1 MPSSNARRQRHPV
14 ARERR
19 SRFNSSRRQAS
30 KDDKAASVSGDESD
44 SNSSSDFNDTL
55 SSRSK
60 RELPT
65 YRPVLTIDWRA
76 EMCRLLDL
84 SSQIPDEDLFEA
96 IEVASQNLKEL
107 EVLRSQVTEKLG
119 PPRSQIIYSVHCH
132 AAGERNN
139 NQLFLEQPWAVEDGP
154 RVHLRGSKAINN
166 FDLFLERNKEIAF
179 VIYKDYECC
188 GDLPPTIVKSKIE
201 LGLEID
207 ASNFLAGEEIQL
219 ISVDLKLALES
230 LASKAFDGISHPFLK
245 EKNDPSADITDQRNH
260 HRLLREKDDQSI
272 EYPYMFLFH
281 RRKEV
286 EEATGKQSPDAQIYL
301 DVFFQYLFTRMAEEW
316 TIVDRLLAEKKISA
330 KYIDYLFVPNQIVLM
345 RRKDLDTAHIKAY
358 VLQDWLQRPSEQSS
372 TPTAPVYSW
381 EFDGNF
387 YKSFSNLSI
396 EDLPS
401 ETGNFPITDMLVYPI
416 EYASKEVVS
425 ALRKRG
431 NMFWK
436 CRKSHYVS
444 YIGKT
449 DHGIQSSMDSR
460 FMIDIATYKQM
471 HRNQDNEAEQHSY
484 DREELPIKFLSED
497 NPMLGDS
504 FFLCLPTSIAGFNM
518 QTKEWINLNVHYIED
533 VVWNTEAFEFLVID
547 QGTKSMIQAVVT
559 NQLHA
564 SQNTDLIRGKG
575 NGLFI
580 LLHGGPGTGKT
591 LTAESVAEIA
601 KKPLYRV
608 TCGDIGTSAQD
619 VENYLEIVLHL
630 GKTWGYVVLLDEA
643 DVFLQQ
649 RELYNLERNALVSVF
664 LRVLEYY
671 DGILILTSNRVG
683 IFDEAFKS
691 RIQLSLRY
699 KSLDRSQRLQI
710 WINFLKRL
718 EQLENER
725 LDAERREDKKDSTML
740 GYGVN
745 IDEIKDKVGELADES
760 MNGRQIR
767 NTISTARQLAMYQRK
782 KLGYEHIQAVIE
794 EANKF
799 DEYLLELNKGYS
811 ADEIQRDKKER

>member
-1 MPSSNARRQRHPV
+1 MPPPPPRRQQRPV
-14 ARERR
+14 GRERK
-19 SRFNSSRRQAS
+19 SRFNSSRREAS
-30 KDDKAASVSGDESD
+30 EDDKATSVGGDASD
-44 SNSSSDFNDTL
+44 SNSSSDFNDTP

-84 SSQIPDEDLFEA
+84 SSQISDEDLFDA
-96 IEVASQNLKEL
+96 IELASQNLKEFEIL
-107 EVLRSQVTEKLG
+107 KSKGTEKLG
-119 PPRSQIIYSVHCH
+119 PPRFQIIHSVHCH
-132 AAGERNN
+132 ATGDKP
-139 NQLFLEQPWAVEDGP
+139 QLYREQPWAVEDGP
-154 RVHLRGSKAINN
+154 LLHLRGSKVINN

-179 VIYKDYECC
+179 IIYKDYECC
-188 GDLPPTIVKSKIE
+188 DGVPSTTSKSKIE
-201 LGLEID
+201 LGLEVD
-207 ASNFLAGEEIQL
+207 ASTFLTGEHIQL
-219 ISVDLKLALES
+219 ISKDLKLALES
-230 LASKAFDGISHPFLK
+230 LASRVFDGIPHPFS
-245 EKNDPSADITDQRNH
+245 EEEDYPSNRSTNKNMPPQF
-260 HRLLREKDDQSI
+260 LGEKDNRSI

-286 EEATGKQSPDAQIYL
+286 EEMTTKQSPDAQVYL
-301 DVFFQYLFTRMAEEW
+301 DVFFEYLFTRMAEEW

-330 KYIDYLFVPNQIVLM
+330 KYIDYLFVPNQIILM
-345 RRKDLDTAHIKAY
+345 QRKDMDTAQTKAY
-358 VLQDWLQRPSEQSS
+358 VLQDWLQRPSQHGS
-372 TPTAPVYSW
+372 TPTVPVYSW

-387 YKSFSNLSI
+387 YKSFSDLSI

-401 ETGNFPITDMLVYPI
+401 ETGNFPITEMVVYPI
-416 EYASKEVVS
+416 EFANKEVVS
-425 ALRKRG
+425 TLRKRG

-436 CRKSHYVS
+436 CRARHYVS
-444 YIGKT
+444 YNGKT
-449 DHGIQSSMDSR
+449 DHAMQSSMDSR

-471 HRNQDNEAEQHSY
+471 HRNQDNEPEQHSS
-484 DREELPIKFLSED
+484 DREELPIKLLSED
-497 NPMLGDS
+497 NPMLGDN

-518 QTKEWINLNVHYIED
+518 QTKEWINLNVRYIED

-619 VENYLEIVLHL
+619 VENM
-630 GKTWGYVVLLDEA
+630 KRT
-643 DVFLQQ
+643 FF
-649 RELYNLERNALVSVF
+649 YNNENFTILNGMPWFPSFFESSNITMVTTTLMSCKQSWRLTSI
-664 LRVLEYY
+664 L
-671 DGILILTSNRVG
+671 GILILTSNRVG

-725 LDAERREDKKDSTML
+725 LNAERRGDKKDDTML
-740 GYGVN
+740 GYGIN
-745 IDEIKDKVGELADES
+745 IDEIKDKLEELADES

-782 KLGYEHIQAVIE
+782 KLSYEHIQAVID

>member
-1 MPSSNARRQRHPV
+1 MPPPPPRRQQLPV
-14 ARERR
+14 GRERK

-30 KDDKAASVSGDESD
+30 RDDKASSVRGDESD
-44 SNSSSDFNDTL
+44 SNSSSDFNDTP

-84 SSQIPDEDLFEA
+84 SSQISDDDLFEA
-96 IEVASQNLKEL
+96 IEVASQNLKEFEIL
-107 EVLRSQVTEKLG
+107 KSKGTEKLG
-119 PPRSQIIYSVHCH
+119 PPRFQIIHSVHCH
-132 AAGERNN
+132 ATGDKP
-139 NQLFLEQPWAVEDGP
+139 QLYLEQPWAVEDGP
-154 RVHLRGSKAINN
+154 LLHLRGSKAINN

-179 VIYKDYECC
+179 IIYKDYECC
-188 GDLPPTIVKSKIE
+188 DGVPSTTSKSKIE
-201 LGLEID
+201 LGLEVD
-207 ASNFLAGEEIQL
+207 ASTFLTGEHIQL
-219 ISVDLKLALES
+219 ISNDLKLALES
-230 LASKAFDGISHPFLK
+230 LASKVFDGIPHPFS
-245 EKNDPSADITDQRNH
+245 EEEDYPSIGSRDKRMPFQF
-260 HRLLREKDDQSI
+260 LGEKDVRSI

-286 EEATGKQSPDAQIYL
+286 EEVATNQPPGAQIYL
-301 DVFFQYLFTRMAEEW
+301 DVFFNYLFSRMAEEW
-316 TIVDRLLAEKKISA
+316 AVVDQLLAQKKISA
-330 KYIDYLFVPNQIVLM
+330 KYLDYLFVPNQIVLM
-345 RRKDLDTAHIKAY
+345 QRKDMDAAQIKAY
-358 VLQDWLQRPSEQSS
+358 VLQDWLQRPSQDGSA
-372 TPTAPVYSW
+372 PTVPVYSW

-387 YKSFSNLSI
+387 YKSFSDLSI

-416 EYASKEVVS
+416 EFASKEVVS

-431 NMFWK
+431 IMFWK
-436 CRKSHYVS
+436 CRARHYVS
-444 YIGKT
+444 YNGKT
-449 DHGIQSSMDSR
+449 DHAIQSSMDSR

-471 HRNQDNEAEQHSY
+471 HRNQDNEAEQHSS
-484 DREELPIKFLSED
+484 DREELPIKLLSED

-630 GKTWGYVVLLDEA
+630 GKTWGCVVLLDEA

-699 KSLDRSQRLQI
+699 KSLDRGQRLQI

-725 LDAERREDKKDSTML
+725 LDAERRGDKKDGTML
-740 GYGVN
+740 GYGIN
-745 IDEIKDKVGELADES
+745 IDEIKERLEELADES

-782 KLGYEHIQAVIE
+782 KLSYEHIQAVID

>member
-1 MPSSNARRQRHPV
+1 
-14 ARERR
+14 
-19 SRFNSSRRQAS
+19 
-30 KDDKAASVSGDESD
+30 
-44 SNSSSDFNDTL
+44 
-55 SSRSK
+55 
-60 RELPT
+60 
-65 YRPVLTIDWRA
+65 
-76 EMCRLLDL
+76 MCRLLDL
-84 SSQIPDEDLFEA
+84 SSPISDEDLFEA
-96 IEVASQNLKEL
+96 IELASQNLKEL
-107 EVLRSQVTEKLG
+107 EILRSQVTEKLG
-119 PPRSQIIYSVHCH
+119 PPRSQIIHSVHCH
-132 AAGERNN
+132 AAGDRIN

-154 RVHLRGSKAINN
+154 RVHLRGGKAINN

-179 VIYKDYECC
+179 IIYKKYECC
-188 GDLPPTIVKSKIE
+188 GDLPRTISKSKVE
-201 LGLEID
+201 LALEID
-207 ASNFLAGEEIQL
+207 ASLFLTGEEIQI

-230 LASKAFDGISHPFLK
+230 LASKAFEGISHPFLK
-245 EKNDPSADITDQRNH
+245 EKNGPSVDITDNRNSH
-260 HRLLREKDDQSI
+260 QFLREKDDQSI

-286 EEATGKQSPDAQIYL
+286 QGAPEKQSPDAQIYL
-301 DVFFQYLFTRMAEEW
+301 DVFFKYLFTRTAEEW
-316 TIVDRLLAEKKISA
+316 AIVDQLLAEKKISA

-345 RRKDLDTAHIKAY
+345 QRKDMDIAQIKAY
-358 VLQDWLQRPSEQSS
+358 VLRDWLQRPSQHSS

-387 YKSFSNLSI
+387 YKSFNDLYI

-401 ETGNFPITDMLVYPI
+401 DTGNFPITDMVVYPI
-416 EYASKEVVS
+416 EFASKEVVS

-436 CRKSHYVS
+436 CRTSHYVS

-471 HRNQDNEAEQHSY
+471 HRNQDNELEQHSPN
-484 DREELPIKFLSED
+484 REELPIKLLSED
-497 NPMLGDS
+497 NPMLGDN

-591 LTAESVAEIA
+591 LTAERYFRI
-601 KKPLYRV
+601 KMMHINL
-608 TCGDIGTSAQD
+608 
-619 VENYLEIVLHL
+619 YLEIVLHL
-630 GKTWGYVVLLDEA
+630 GKTWGCVVLLDEV

-725 LDAERREDKKDSTML
+725 LNAERRGDKKDGTML
-740 GYGVN
+740 GYGIN
-745 IDEIKDKVGELADES
+745 IDEIRDKVGELADEG

-782 KLGYEHIQAVIE
+782 KLGYEHIQAVID

>member
-1 MPSSNARRQRHPV
+1 MPSSTARRRQRPLG
-14 ARERR
+14 RERK
-19 SRFNSSRRQAS
+19 SAFTSSGRKAS
-30 KDDKAASVSGDESD
+30 DDDKVASAKGNVGDS
-44 SNSSSDFNDTL
+44 SNSSDSSESP

-60 RELPT
+60 RCPPT

-76 EMCRLLDL
+76 EICRLVDVTTQV
-84 SSQIPDEDLFEA
+84 SDEDLFKA
-96 IEVASQNLKEL
+96 IERTSQNLKEL
-107 EVLRSQVTEKLG
+107 DSLRSKVTKKLG
-119 PPRSQIIYSVHCH
+119 PPRGQIIYSVRCH
-132 AAGERNN
+132 AARGRTW
-139 NQLFLEQPWAVEDGP
+139 LYLEQPWAVEEGP
-154 RVHLRGSKAINN
+154 DVHLRGSKPINN

-179 VIYKDYECC
+179 IVYKDYECC
-188 GDLPPTIVKSKIE
+188 GDLPPEINKSKIE
-201 LGLEID
+201 LGLDID
-207 ASNFLAGEEIQL
+207 ASTFVVGEQIQL
-219 ISVDLKLALES
+219 ISADLKLALRN
-230 LASKAFDGISHPFLK
+230 LASEAFEGIPHPFLDEK
-245 EKNDPSADITDQRNH
+245 ENPT
-260 HRLLREKDDQSI
+260 I
-272 EYPYMFLFH
+272 EHPYMFLFH
-281 RRKEV
+281 RRKEA
-286 EEATGKQSPDAQIYL
+286 EEVTMKQSQDAQRHL
-301 DVFFQYLFTRMAEEW
+301 DVFFKYIFSCMSEEW
-316 TIVDRLLAEKKISA
+316 TTVDQFLAEKRISA
-330 KYIDYLFVPNQIVLM
+330 KYIDYLFVSRFNRVASVYIKRLTFQVPNRIVIM
-345 RRKDLDTAHIKAY
+345 KRKDMDIAKIKAY
-358 VLQDWLQRPSEQSS
+358 VLQNWLQRPFRRSS
-372 TPTAPVYSW
+372 TVTAPVYSW
-381 EFDGNF
+381 KFDGKF
-387 YKSFSNLSI
+387 HKYFSSLSI

-401 ETGNFPITDMLVYPI
+401 AIESFLITDMPVYPI
-416 EYASKEVVS
+416 EFASQEIVS

-436 CRKSHYVS
+436 CRERHYVS
-444 YIGKT
+444 YSGKT
-449 DHGIQSSMDSR
+449 DNATQISMDSR

-471 HRNQDNEAEQHSY
+471 HRNQGNETEQQFQLP
-484 DREELPIKFLSED
+484 DGEELPVRYLSEQS
-497 NPMLGDS
+497 PMLGDN

-518 QTKEWINLNVHYIED
+518 QTKEWITLNVHYIED

-547 QGTKSMIQAVVT
+547 QETKNMIQAVVT
-559 NQLHA
+559 NQLRA
-564 SQNTDLIRGKG
+564 SQNADLIRGKG

-630 GKTWGYVVLLDEA
+630 GKTWGCVVLLDEA

-649 RELYNLERNALVSVF
+649 RSLHNLERNALVSVF

-699 KSLDRSQRLQI
+699 KSLERSQRLQI

-718 EQLENER
+718 EQLEDKSRDIER
-725 LDAERREDKKDSTML
+725 SVDEKDGTAL
-740 GYGVN
+740 GYGIN
-745 IDEIKDKVGELADES
+745 INEIRDRVEELADES

-782 KLGYEHIQAVIE
+782 KLGYEHIQAVIR

-799 DEYLLELNKGYS
+799 DEYLIELNKGYS
-811 ADEIQRDKKER
+811 ADEIQRDKRER

>member
-1 MPSSNARRQRHPV
+1 MRIL
-14 ARERR
+14 
-19 SRFNSSRRQAS
+19 
-30 KDDKAASVSGDESD
+30 
-44 SNSSSDFNDTL
+44 DFNDTP

-84 SSQIPDEDLFEA
+84 SSQISDEDLFEA
-96 IEVASQNLKEL
+96 IEVASQNLKEFEIL
-107 EVLRSQVTEKLG
+107 KSKGTEKLG
-119 PPRSQIIYSVHCH
+119 PPRFQIIHSVYCH
-132 AAGERNN
+132 ATGDKP
-139 NQLFLEQPWAVEDGP
+139 QLYLEQPWAVEDGP
-154 RVHLRGSKAINN
+154 LLHLRGSKAINN

-179 VIYKDYECC
+179 IIYKDYECC
-188 GDLPPTIVKSKIE
+188 HGVPSTKSKSKIE
-201 LGLEID
+201 LGLEVD
-207 ASNFLAGEEIQL
+207 ASTFLTGEHIQL
-219 ISVDLKLALES
+219 ISNDLKLALES
-230 LASKAFDGISHPFLK
+230 LAGKVFDGIPHPFS
-245 EKNDPSADITDQRNH
+245 EEEDYPSIGSTDKRTPHQF
-260 HRLLREKDDQSI
+260 LGEKDSRSI

-286 EEATGKQSPDAQIYL
+286 EEVTTKQPSDAQLYL
-301 DVFFQYLFTRMAEEW
+301 GVFFNYLFSRMAEEW
-316 TIVDRLLAEKKISA
+316 AIVDRLLAEKKISA
-330 KYIDYLFVPNQIVLM
+330 KYLNYLFVPNQIVLM
-345 RRKDLDTAHIKAY
+345 QRRDMDAAQIKAY
-358 VLQDWLQRPSEQSS
+358 VLQDWLQRPPQHDSA
-372 TPTAPVYSW
+372 PTVPVYSW

-387 YKSFSNLSI
+387 YKSFSDLSI

-401 ETGNFPITDMLVYPI
+401 ETGNFPITDILVYPI
-416 EYASKEVVS
+416 EFASKEVVG

-431 NMFWK
+431 YMFWK
-436 CRKSHYVS
+436 CRARHYVS
-444 YIGKT
+444 YNGKT
-449 DHGIQSSMDSR
+449 DHAIQSSMDSR

-471 HRNQDNEAEQHSY
+471 HRNHDNEAEQHSS
-484 DREELPIKFLSED
+484 DREELPIKLLSED

-591 LTAESVAEIA
+591 LTAESILRLFYTSGRLGVALSCWM
-601 KKPLYRV
+601 KRTFFYNN
-608 TCGDIGTSAQD
+608 
-619 VENYLEIVLHL
+619 ENFTILNVMPWFQSFFESWNITMVATALMNC
-630 GKTWGYVVLLDEA
+630 K
-643 DVFLQQ
+643 Q
-649 RELYNLERNALVSVF
+649 RWWLTFIL
-664 LRVLEYY
+664 
-671 DGILILTSNRVG
+671 GILILTSNRVG

-710 WINFLKRL
+710 WVNFLKRL
-718 EQLENER
+718 EQLENDR
-725 LDAERREDKKDSTML
+725 LDAERRGDKKDGTIL

-745 IDEIKDKVGELADES
+745 IDEIKARLEELADES

-782 KLGYEHIQAVIE
+782 KLSYEHIQAVID